1 MNCLLADDSHEI
13 SKFIL
18 HQKELFFKCYLVQI
32 LDGATNQT
40 FSPCDSVVEMMV
52 LIDINI
58 KYHDIALQIGLDID
72 INLNIH
78 IKASSHL
85 FTLGNR

>member
-1 MNCLLADDSHEI
+1 M
-13 SKFIL
+13 
-18 HQKELFFKCYLVQI
+18 LFGTNFRWCYI
-32 LDGATNQT
+32 QT
-40 FSPCDSVVEMMV
+40 FCPCDSVVEVMM

-72 INLNIH
+72 INLNMY

>member
-1 MNCLLADDSHEI
+1 
-13 SKFIL
+13 
-18 HQKELFFKCYLVQI
+18 
-32 LDGATNQT
+32 
-40 FSPCDSVVEMMV
+40 MMV

>member
-18 HQKELFFKCYLVQI
+18 HQRDFLKCYLVQI

-40 FSPCDSVVEMMV
+40 LSDSVVEMMM
-52 LIDINI
+52 LIDII
-58 KYHDIALQIGLDID
+58 KYHDIALQIGLDKD